1 LTDAKFHVR
10 KGEDG
15 FDGGKNKIVETRGA
29 GEETKFLSEVSNGLE
44 PSETPGRLNPPRSR
58 KNHGSKVKD
67 DDESS
72 RCQEQATGEINR
84 CRKWSLLI
92 RFRR

>member
-1 LTDAKFHVR
+1 MLVDATFHER

-15 FDGGKNKIVETRGA
+15 FDGGKNKIVETRSA
-29 GEETKFLSEVSNGLE
+29 GRETEFLPEVSKRLE

-72 RCQEQATGEINR
+72 RCQEQVR
-84 CRKWSLLI
+84 
-92 RFRR
+92 